1 MEGVLKLNK
10 DCFGK
15 IVESR
20 ISKDF
25 PTIESQEK
33 FQAIIVHGD
42 SFFPKD
48 DYEENGY
55 FDLPELLS
63 KVNSS
68 RLIEARFFNEKEEY
82 RILRTFINGEVSFVF
97 RHIVDNETSDDCD
110 YANSV
115 DTSADFYKNG
125 CVLKIRNYIKKR
137 GLVNSYDDLRFVKL
151 INK

>member
-1 MEGVLKLNK
+1 MEGILRLNK

-25 PTIESQEK
+25 PKIEAIGV
-33 FQAIIVHGD
+33 FQGVIVHGD
-42 SFFPKD
+42 HFETEKGYDSLQSFLNRITSD
-48 DYEENGY
+48 C
-55 FDLPELLS
+55 
-63 KVNSS
+63 
-68 RLIEARFFNEKEEY
+68 LIEARFFNEKEEY

-125 CVLKIRNYIKKR
+125 CVLRIRNYIKKR